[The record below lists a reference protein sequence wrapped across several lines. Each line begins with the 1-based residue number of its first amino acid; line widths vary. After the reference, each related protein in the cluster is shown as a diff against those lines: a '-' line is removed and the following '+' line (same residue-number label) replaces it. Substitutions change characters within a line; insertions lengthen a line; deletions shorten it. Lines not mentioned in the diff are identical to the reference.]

1 MKIRNCLA
9 ALAVACLPLAGTAA
23 DDVHLLPFEDIF
35 SAEGASQLD
44 GSVKFY
50 LAGQKTPK
58 VLESKGE
65 FVSNRKS
72 NAFGKDSQAS
82 CKRAALSALIA
93 LQDRAKQAGANAVVG
108 IVSYYKKVTYSDA
121 TRYECHDGGLMS
133 GVAFKGTVAVVAS
146 KP

>member
-1 MKIRNCLA
+1 MKIRNHLA
-9 ALAVACLPLAGTAA
+9 ALAVACLPLAAVAA
-23 DDVHLLPFEDIF
+23 DDVHQLPFEEIF
-35 SAEGASQLD
+35 GAEGAQQLD

-65 FVSNRKS
+65 FVSNKKA

-82 CKRAALSALIA
+82 CKRAALSALIS
-93 LQDRAKQAGANAVVG
+93 LQDRAKQLGANAVVG

-133 GVAFKGTVAVVAS
+133 GVAFKGTVANVAA